1 MKNTSPDNPQ
11 EEIQHSSNL
20 IPNVDHATELLAA
33 CWQSNELFHQIGT
46 LDRQAGGFKNKS
58 VADVNKAVHLAQ
70 EFSSQGIDTY
80 FALAEYETPNS
91 RKADNTVGACC
102 FWMDIDCGEDK
113 AGSGKGYLNK
123 EEALDALAD
132 FCKDAG
138 IPKPTYIIDSGNGLH
153 AYWALDGQLER
164 NRWLKYANNL
174 KELTH
179 QLAFKADDSRTADI
193 ASVLRI
199 PGTLNHKGSPARPV
213 TVIEATSDRIGID
226 SMLSAIKVAHQR
238 LLIKPE
244 KEEMVASVT
253 NLPMVTNVLP
263 MSTSNDPEL
272 KKLKSALSVL
282 DPDCS
287 EGEWKLKRL
296 APLAS
301 LAMQHP
307 EHAEKIKLLARK
319 WSRGDLQNKSSK
331 KWLTQG
337 NISGLTGQESFEAE
351 WQRFLSVGH
360 SANHATVGTIYHDAK
375 KNGWVDDNLTKLAP
389 LAVMQEI
396 FGLIKMSGKIW
407 VIDKVAIKKAKH
419 LELFDRTNGSLL
431 IIRKATALF
440 GAVVEHILLKEFFIS
455 NETTCFDGV
464 EFNPVKTTDNYLNLW
479 VGPALNALEGDC
491 VGIKA
496 FLLDIICNG
505 DDTSYQYLLNYI
517 AHMIQKPEEKPGVML
532 ILLGGQGIG
541 KGTLGRLLQMIWKE
555 SYLQVHSVDAVT
567 GNFNAALE
575 KAFIVFM
582 DEALFSGDRRSADA
596 LKSLVTEPTI
606 YINEKHQPARQM
618 ESYHRFIAA
627 TNADHFKNTESD
639 DRRDFVLRV
648 SDSRKN
654 DPEYWLKLNDE
665 MTNGGVEA
673 LLYELEKIDLTDFNV
688 RVKPTTEA
696 LIDQKL
702 RSLDH
707 FGRWWYECLDK
718 GYCQCNSDLQ
728 LGAYDKGNAW
738 PEFIS
743 TVDAIEDIKEV
754 SGGRIFKMPIA
765 RDVQQAFTKLC
776 PSAMQRQRLVD
787 GSRKRGLVLPSLE
800 QSRTEFETY
809 LGGRVDWSIEEDAE
823 IQALV
828 EDGGSKV
835 GEIKGDAF

>member
-1 MKNTSPDNPQ
+1 MTHK
-11 EEIQHSSNL
+11 
-20 IPNVDHATELLAA
+20 IPAPRPFKLQQPSISDHNSDHATQLLDA

-46 LDRQAGGFKNKS
+46 LDCKAGKFKNIA
-58 VADVNKAVHLAQ
+58 VADVSEAVNRAQ
-70 EFSSQGIDTY
+70 ELSPQGTDTY
-80 FALAEYETPNS
+80 FALAEYETPNT
-91 RKADNTVGACC
+91 RKADNAVGACC
-102 FWMDIDCGEDK
+102 FWMDIDCGEEKDE
-113 AGSGKGYLNK
+113 SGKGYLTK
-123 EEALDALAD
+123 EAAKGALAD
-132 FCKDAG
+132 FCKTAE
-138 IPKPTYIIDSGNGLH
+138 IPQSTHIIDSGNGLH
-153 AYWALDGQLER
+153 VYWILDGQLER
-164 NRWLKYANNL
+164 KQWQEAARKL

-179 QLAFKADDSRTADI
+179 QLALKADDSRTADI

-199 PGTLNHKGSPARPV
+199 PETLNHKDKQAKPV
-213 TVIEATSDRIGID
+213 TVIEATSNRINVDAMLNAID
-226 SMLSAIKVAHQR
+226 TSHHKLC
-238 LLIKPE
+238 IKPE
-244 KEEMVASVT
+244 IVAPVA
-253 NLPMVTNVLP
+253 NLPMVTAVLP

-282 DPDCS
+282 EADCS
-287 EGEWKLKRL
+287 EDEWKFKRL

-301 LAMQHP
+301 LAIQYP
-307 EHAEKIKLLARK
+307 EHAEKIKLLARE
-319 WSRGDLQNKSSK
+319 WSRGDLQGKPSK
-331 KWLTQG
+331 KWQAEG
-337 NISGLTGQESFEAE
+337 NTNGQAGKDSFETE
-351 WQRFLSVGH
+351 WKRFLSTTYSG
-360 SANHATVGTIYHDAK
+360 NHATVGTIYHDAK
-375 KNGWVDDNLTKLAP
+375 ANGWVDDNLTKLAP

-440 GAVVEHILLKEFFIS
+440 GEVVEHILLKEFFIS

-479 VGPALNALEGDC
+479 VGPALNALEGEWIR
-491 VGIKA
+491 IKE
-496 FLLDIICNG
+496 FLRDIICNG

-618 ESYHRFIAA
+618 DSCHRFIAA

-728 LGAYDKGNAW
+728 RSTFDKGNAW

-743 TVDAIEDIKEV
+743 TVDAIEDIKAV
-754 SGGRIFKMPIA
+754 SGGRMYKMPIA

-787 GSRKRGLVLPSLE
+787 GSRKRGLVLPPLE

-823 IQALV
+823 IQAVV
-828 EDGGSKV
+828 EDDESKV
-835 GEIKGDAF
+835 GEIKGDEF